1 MTGQTSP
8 TFGASAAYWSR
19 KLWYAAFA
27 AAPPMSCAPGIK
39 QPSVSV
45 IAPGGAVWK
54 VPTSPL
60 TVPPVQDTA
69 ALARTENPADA
80 PDPPEPPCSDR
91 EKLGIALMLDVGLPD
106 VASLHAAPSSAV
118 ATSRPVTNLE

>member
-1 MTGQTSP
+1 
-8 TFGASAAYWSR
+8 
-19 KLWYAAFA
+19 
-27 AAPPMSCAPGIK
+27 MSCAPGIK

-60 TVPPVQDTA
+60 TLPPVQDTA
-69 ALARTENPADA
+69 ALARTEKPDEAPEP
-80 PDPPEPPCSDR
+80 PDPPLPDR
-91 EKLGIALMLDVGLPD
+91 EKLGVALMLDVGLPD

-118 ATSRPVTNLE
+118 ATSSPVANLE

>member
-8 TFGASAAYWSR
+8 TLGASAAYWSR

-27 AAPPMSCAPGIK
+27 AALPISFAPGIK
-39 QPSVSV
+39 QPSVRV

-60 TVPPVQDTA
+60 TVPPVQVTA
-69 ALARTENPADA
+69 ALARTEKPADA
-80 PDPPEPPCSDR
+80 SDPPWPDR
-91 EKLGIALMLDVGLPD
+91 EALMLDVGLLD
-106 VASLHAAPSSAV
+106 VASLHAALSSAV
-118 ATSRPVTNLE
+118 ATSSPVANLE